1 MKHTLEHLWF
11 NSFNNT
17 DLIWLDE
24 ALNWDDVF
32 DLAFA
37 EYNVSA
43 ALVSAFFAN
52 SHLFLDWFVKLSFLD
67 VLLISAS
74 DPELQ
79 AQTLFSCSVWD
90 ESISLSTLHFALPL
104 FYHSDY
110 QDLTTLFFY
119 YTPEL
124 VFGLKEY
131 VITVL
136 WNSSFGAKPAA
147 VFDLY
152 ADSATIVNSE
162 FVESF
167 VTLVPFIWLLTTL
180 VASLRLAT
188 LSNATDAYLVRLAY
202 YLNSMAVENRF
213 QFEAAIQTF
222 FFFVLYVSVSL
233 ATFDDDQEEL
243 LEFFNT
249 MCLYFFAFT
258 LFYYFFKYSMHFFSF
273 LEAAQVGSKSSNMVI
288 QFLRDLLNTLG
299 LVVRFFVLMVRLN
312 LYDLSDDILDSYY
325 IFMIDFDEEEYLS
338 ETFFSLFSTMFFDID
353 NHDDRSFLL
362 EDEMDISLDLF
373 SIYFIIWGKFALF
386 AFFALEE
393 VARVALALFITYLII
408 FEMNALNRSF
418 SEDTYFTTKRK
429 SFVPLTSIYKI

>member
-1 MKHTLEHLWF
+1 
-11 NSFNNT
+11 
-17 DLIWLDE
+17 
-24 ALNWDDVF
+24 
-32 DLAFA
+32 
-37 EYNVSA
+37 
-43 ALVSAFFAN
+43 
-52 SHLFLDWFVKLSFLD
+52 
-67 VLLISAS
+67 
-74 DPELQ
+74 
-79 AQTLFSCSVWD
+79 
-90 ESISLSTLHFALPL
+90 
-104 FYHSDY
+104 
-110 QDLTTLFFY
+110 
-119 YTPEL
+119 
-124 VFGLKEY
+124 
-131 VITVL
+131 
-136 WNSSFGAKPAA
+136 
-147 VFDLY
+147 
-152 ADSATIVNSE
+152 
-162 FVESF
+162 
-167 VTLVPFIWLLTTL
+167 

-249 MCLYFFAFT
+249 MCIYFFTFT

-362 EDEMDISLDLF
+362 EDEMDVSFDLF
-373 SIYFIIWGKFALF
+373 SLYFII
-386 AFFALEE
+386 
-393 VARVALALFITYLII
+393 
-408 FEMNALNRSF
+408 
-418 SEDTYFTTKRK
+418 
-429 SFVPLTSIYKI
+429 